1 MDLLTIAIIV
11 VAGLLAIGITAYM
24 LNRAWGN
31 FPSRVGQLPPDL
43 PPAPQRRLGATPPV
57 DEEEAEAEEDS
68 PTGWETREDMIPI
81 TNPVVARAVNAALD
95 RGGGPYAMF
104 FTREGDQ
111 VYFAAYRVPDPARR
125 EQLIGLFKGLN
136 AGDLEG
142 VSLVE
147 VMQVMSQLR
156 RK

>member
-11 VAGLLAIGITAYM
+11 VAGLLAIGISAYM

-31 FPSRVGQLPPDL
+31 FPSRIGQLPPDL
-43 PPAPQRRLGATPPV
+43 PPAPQRRLGAALPREEETET
-57 DEEEAEAEEDS
+57 DEEL
-68 PTGWETREDMIPI
+68 PTGWETREDMVPV
-81 TNPVVARAVNAALD
+81 TNPLVARAIHAALD
-95 RGGGPYAMF
+95 RGGGAYATF

-111 VYFAAYRVPDPARR
+111 VFFTAYRVPDPAQR
-125 EQLIGLFKGLN
+125 EQLARLFKGLN
-136 AGDLEG
+136 AGELEG

-147 VMQVMSQLR
+147 VMRVMSQLK

>member
-1 MDLLTIAIIV
+1 MDLPTIAIIV

-24 LNRAWGN
+24 LNRAWGD

-43 PPAPQRRLGATPPV
+43 PSGPQRRLGAMAPV
-57 DEEEAEAEEDS
+57 DEEEEAEEDT
-68 PTGWETREDMIPI
+68 PTGWASREDMIPI
-81 TNPVVARAVNAALD
+81 TNPVVVRAVNAALD
-95 RGGGPYAMF
+95 RGGGPYTMF

-111 VYFAAYRVPDPARR
+111 VYFAAYRVPDPAQR
-125 EQLIGLFKGLN
+125 EQLTRLFKGLN

-147 VMQVMSQLR
+147 VMRMMGQLG